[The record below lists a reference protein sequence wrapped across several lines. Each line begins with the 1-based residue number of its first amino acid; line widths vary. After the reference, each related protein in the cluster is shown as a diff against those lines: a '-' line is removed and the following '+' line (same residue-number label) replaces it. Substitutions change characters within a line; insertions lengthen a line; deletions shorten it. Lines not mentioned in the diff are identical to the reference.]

1 MKHFNSLGDEEG
13 IRTLDPL
20 LSLLLYVTI
29 AKQTNIGTISYLR
42 AQLFPF
48 LQSFHTT
55 ILTSIIAEAHGCT
68 AYSKF
73 VCCSLEYIIVILKFL
88 QVAIGLKPF
97 EVIGS
102 YGTISHI
109 QQFLHS
115 ALQQISTQTSPLY
128 SLHVYE
134 ASIPE

>member
-48 LQSFHTT
+48 L
-55 ILTSIIAEAHGCT
+55 
-68 AYSKF
+68 
-73 VCCSLEYIIVILKFL
+73 
-88 QVAIGLKPF
+88 
-97 EVIGS
+97 
-102 YGTISHI
+102 
-109 QQFLHS
+109 
-115 ALQQISTQTSPLY
+115 
-128 SLHVYE
+128 
-134 ASIPE
+134 